1 MSKTKGRV
9 TLPSESNFLDETK
22 ELLERWGADAIRDS
36 DGTKLDRDIKS
47 LDAKIYTTYFV
58 ARGHN
63 EFARE
68 HMDECQQ
75 LYLMSKRH
83 TAVGTRLGI
92 DFMDGYFDQQVVPDL
107 DHDPKKWWEV
117 MDRTTGQALP
127 PEEWDL
133 SMEGKLSMEGNL
145 STSGGQPG
153 EGGKLT
159 VVIPHAEPFHE
170 YTVSFLVY
178 AIWDPT
184 QMYNHITNNWGD
196 KPHEIPFDVRQDASG
211 AFAKEYL
218 VQWLKDNPDTD
229 VVRFTTF
236 FYHFTL
242 VFGSD
247 AKEKFVDWFG
257 YGTTVSV
264 KALEEFEKEY
274 GYALRPEDIVDN
286 GYYNSTFRVP
296 TRQYR
301 DYMDFIQRF
310 VSEKAGELVRLVHEA
325 GREAMMFLG
334 DNWIGTEPYGR
345 YFPEIGL
352 DAVVGSVGGGAT
364 LRLIS
369 DIPGVKYTEGR
380 FLPYFFPDTFYQGND
395 PVPEAVENWLCAR
408 RALMRRPVDR
418 IGYGGYLSLAYRF
431 PGFVDYIEKVTNEF
445 RELYDNIGGSRPY
458 CGLKVAVLNCWGRL
472 RSWQPYMVAHALW
485 YKQTYTYFGILEA
498 LSGAGVDVSFISFED
513 IRQHGVPEDLDV
525 IINAG
530 DAGTAWSGGDE
541 WLDETLVTAI
551 RRWVYGGGGFVGV
564 GEPCAV
570 HHNGRFFQLADVLGV
585 DKELGYT
592 LSTDKYDTKQ
602 AQGHF
607 ITEDMEVIPAD
618 GHEGLPPI
626 DFGESMK
633 NVYALGGDTEIV
645 EYSDHEV
652 HLSAHGYGK
661 GRGVY
666 IAGLPY
672 SYMNT
677 RILLRSMYYAAAR
690 ERDMKKWYADNI
702 YCEVH
707 AYPETGKYAVVNN
720 SSRTQVSMVY
730 DGQGNGTGVEL
741 KPCEIRWFSM

>member
-127 PEEWDL
+127 PGEWDL
-133 SMEGKLSMEGNL
+133 SMEGNPSAP
-145 STSGGQPG
+145 GGRAG

-184 QMYNHITNNWGD
+184 QMYNHITNDWGD
-196 KPHEIPFDVRQDASG
+196 KPHEIPFDVRQAASG

-242 VFGSD
+242 VFDSD

-257 YGTTVSV
+257 YGATVSV

-310 VSEKAGELVRLVHEA
+310 VSEKAGELVGLVHEA

-345 YFPEIGL
+345 YFPAIGL

-431 PGFVDYIEKVTNEF
+431 PGFVDYIEKVTDEF
-445 RELYDNIGGSRPY
+445 RELYDNIAGSRPY

-513 IRQHGVPEDLDV
+513 IRQHGIPEDLDV

-551 RRWVYGGGGFVGV
+551 RRWVYSGGGFVGV

-607 ITEDMEVIPAD
+607 ITEDMEVNPVD
-618 GHEGLPPI
+618 GHGVLPPI

-672 SYMNT
+672 SYVNT

-690 ERDMKKWYADNI
+690 EGDMKKWYADNI

-720 SSRTQVSMVY
+720 SSKTQVSTVY
-730 DGQGNGTGVEL
+730 DGQGNGTGMEL